1 MKFTEKHLK
10 KIIQEELEAV
20 ISEAEG
26 SNEENFVA
34 TYRAHLMNQGEEDV
48 AIAEQAARKALEVLK
63 ITGSSIEN
71 AIATIGQN
79 VQDDFDSRVSPSK
92 KPSSRSWH
100 GDDGQANL
108 PHQSTW
114 ED

>member
-48 AIAEQAARKALEVLK
+48 GIAEQAARKALEVLK
-63 ITGSSIEN
+63 ITG
-71 AIATIGQN
+71 
-79 VQDDFDSRVSPSK
+79 
-92 KPSSRSWH
+92 SWH

>member
-34 TYRAHLMNQGEEDV
+34 TYRAHLMNQPLSVRMSKMILTREFR
-48 AIAEQAARKALEVLK
+48 QAKNPLHVLGMVTMVK
-63 ITGSSIEN
+63 PIFHTNQLGKTNNAKTITNRI
-71 AIATIGQN
+71 
-79 VQDDFDSRVSPSK
+79 
-92 KPSSRSWH
+92 
-100 GDDGQANL
+100 L
-108 PHQSTW
+108 
-114 ED
+114 